1 MKKINGDLTKVFFFS
16 ATYTEEV
23 ITTING
29 FIQSYEKFQIPK
41 EALKLRGVKQFRL
54 KVPNAKKIDFLKE
67 IYISLESTQTMVFV
81 NTKKEAENLK
91 ESLAK

>member
-1 MKKINGDLTKVFFFS
+1 
-16 ATYTEEV
+16 
-23 ITTING
+23 
-29 FIQSYEKFQIPK
+29 
-41 EALKLRGVKQFRL
+41 LRGVKQFRL

-67 IYISLESTQTMVFV
+67 IYISLETSQTMVFV